1 MWLLEELLGRL
12 AEIVDESD
20 DGVLLE
26 RIFDAVNVHV
36 ALVEERVEEVDGLD
50 DGRPLPNL

>member
-1 MWLLEELLGRL
+1 VWLLEELLGRL

-36 ALVEERVEEVDGLD
+36 SLVEERVEEVDGLD

>member
-1 MWLLEELLGRL
+1 VWLLEELLGRL

-26 RIFDAVNVHV
+26 RILDAVNVHV